1 MSVDWNALKT
11 GQERS
16 FEVPKINRTHFVRY
30 AGVSGDLNPIHHD
43 QTYAEKAGLPTVF
56 GLGMFTAGALS
67 RVVSEWFGPE
77 SIQRLKVRFA
87 SRLWPGDAMVFS
99 GRIIR
104 VYQEDD
110 VIHAD
115 LELTAV
121 NQNGETLVQGE
132 ATVRPWKT
140 GTAER
145 A

>member
-1 MSVDWNALKT
+1 MTADWNDLQA

-16 FEVPKINRTHFVRY
+16 FEISEVNRTHFVRY

-77 SIQRLKVRFA
+77 SVKRLKVRFS
-87 SRLWPGDAMVFS
+87 SRLWPGDAIVFT
-99 GRIIR
+99 GTIVR
-104 VYQEDD
+104 VYQENGA
-110 VIHAD
+110 IHAD
-115 LELTAV
+115 LELVAV
-121 NQNGETLVQGE
+121 NQDDQTLVQGE

-140 GTAER
+140 ER
-145 A
+145 S